1 MTEEEYEREIASKD
15 DKIKELEDQIDDMKS
30 AFSKIQD
37 ELTYIQRSTDDADR
51 IIQKFI

>member
-30 AFSKIQD
+30 AFEKIQN
-37 ELTYIQRSTDDADR
+37 ELIYIQRASDDADR